1 MFFVQYFQHSAK
13 KDMRKT
19 ASKYFKV
26 LKPIWLGVKASKASV
41 ILIYSEMF
49 KFLKKKK
56 TTTKQN
62 KVKRKPFRNAR
73 KLGEKKIP
81 SRL

>member
-56 TTTKQN
+56 QQQN
-62 KVKRKPFRNAR
+62 KTKWKENL
-73 KLGEKKIP
+73 LGMLEN
-81 SRL
+81 